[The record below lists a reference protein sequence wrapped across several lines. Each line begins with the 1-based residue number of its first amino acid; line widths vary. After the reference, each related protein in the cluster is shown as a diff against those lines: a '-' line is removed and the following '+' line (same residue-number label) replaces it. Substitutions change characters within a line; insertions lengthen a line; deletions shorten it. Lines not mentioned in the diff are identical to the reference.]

1 MSYNETLNAKNS
13 AAKEIHNKKHYKQI
27 LNSSNGL

>member
-1 MSYNETLNAKNS
+1 MSYNETPNAKS
-13 AAKEIHNKKHYKQI
+13 SGAKEIHNEKHYKQI